1 MDYAAEITKVL
12 PEVVLSVGGLALLM
26 VAAWGGQAVSRLVSW
41 VAVLVLIGAGIAL
54 TGPASNGGL
63 AFHEL
68 YKADLFGAYAKALI
82 FFAAAISII
91 IAPRFFA
98 RTAGEDLRPEYPI
111 LILFATAGM
120 GMMVSAND
128 MLTLYVGLELNSLAS
143 YVLASFV
150 RRDVRSAEAGLK
162 YFILGSLASG
172 ILLYGISLVYG
183 FSGTTIFGD
192 IATAYAGAQGSTK
205 IGLLFGLVF
214 MFAGFAFKMSAVPFH
229 MWTPDVYEGAPTPV
243 TTFFASAPKVAAIA
257 LAVRVAIE
265 AMGPVTS
272 DWRQIVV
279 FAALASIVLG
289 AVAAI
294 GQTNIKRLLAYSSIN
309 NVGFALIGLA
319 AGTADGVAGVLTYL
333 TIYVVMT
340 LGSFLVVLQ
349 MRDADGKP
357 VETIASLSGLSRTR
371 PALAAA
377 LAIFMFSLAGIPPLF
392 GFWAKFA
399 VFWAAVEA
407 GLFWLAAIGI
417 AASVIGAFYYLKI
430 VKTMYF
436 DAPAPE
442 FGRES
447 NPVEGGLIAA
457 AALFV
462 SPLGYLLIPVLSA
475 WSLAAAKTLF

>member
-1 MDYAAEITKVL
+1 MDYAAQLSMVL
-12 PEVVLSVGGLALLM
+12 PEIVLSLGGLALLM
-26 VAAWGGQAVSRLVSW
+26 VAAWGGPAVSRAVSW
-41 VAVLVLIGAGIAL
+41 VSVAVLIGAGIAL
-54 TGPASNGGL
+54 FGPASDGGQ
-63 AFHEL
+63 AFDKL
-68 YKADLFGAYAKALI
+68 YNADLFSAYAKALI

-98 RTAGEDLRPEYPI
+98 RTSGEDLRPEYPI

-120 GMMVSAND
+120 GIMVSAND
-128 MLTLYVGLELNSLAS
+128 LLTLYVGLELNSLAS
-143 YVLASFV
+143 YVLASFM

-183 FSGTTIFGD
+183 FSGTTVFGD
-192 IATAYAGAQGSTK
+192 IAAAYAAGSNT
-205 IGLLFGLVF
+205 GLLFGLVF
-214 MFAGFAFKMSAVPFH
+214 VFAGLAFKMSAVPFH

-243 TTFFASAPKVAAIA
+243 TTFFASAPKVAAMA
-257 LAVRVAIE
+257 LSVRVAIE

-272 DWRQIVV
+272 DWRQIVI

-294 GQTNIKRLLAYSSIN
+294 GQQNIKRLLAYSSIN

-319 AGTADGVAGVLTYL
+319 AGTAEGVAGVLTYL

-349 MRDADGKP
+349 MRDAEGQP

-399 VFWAAVEA
+399 VFEAAVKA
-407 GLFWLAAIGI
+407 DLFALAAIGI

-436 DAPAPE
+436 DEPAPAYAK
-442 FGRES
+442 GDS
-447 NPVEGGLIAA
+447 ALEGGLIAA
-457 AALFV
+457 AAVVV
-462 SPLGYLLIPVLSA
+462 SPLGYLLIPVLAA
-475 WSLAAAKTLF
+475 WSMAAARTLF